1 MVAEFNRTKSRT
13 RVFSVDRPF
22 WYQRQKQQGNFLK
35 YLVILASSLLHGC
48 ISLSQQ
54 PLLLDDSAGQK
65 NGICDAKAAIA
76 GPEAF
81 TSQGALNPQ
90 NISVL
95 NWNIHKNRA
104 YNWSA
109 DFKLLADQQDIVI
122 IQEAYLNSTLLDALD
137 QQDMRWS
144 LNVAYY
150 RDNKPTGVLTA
161 SAVKPYYSCGFLVSE
176 PVIRVPKSTLINY
189 YQMEG
194 VEQSLL
200 VINIHGINFT
210 LGTETYKK
218 QINRLKKYARLHD
231 GPMLIAGDF
240 NSWSDDRDEIV
251 NQILTDVSLKSSR
264 LESSNQ
270 TRIFGKVVDRV
281 YYRGLEPIFQ
291 KSIPVTSSDHNPILM
306 RFRLALQDY
315 ERK

>member
-1 MVAEFNRTKSRT
+1 
-13 RVFSVDRPF
+13 
-22 WYQRQKQQGNFLK
+22 
-35 YLVILASSLLHGC
+35 
-48 ISLSQQ
+48 
-54 PLLLDDSAGQK
+54 
-65 NGICDAKAAIA
+65 
-76 GPEAF
+76 
-81 TSQGALNPQ
+81 
-90 NISVL
+90 
-95 NWNIHKNRA
+95 
-104 YNWSA
+104 
-109 DFKLLADQQDIVI
+109 
-122 IQEAYLNSTLLDALD
+122 
-137 QQDMRWS
+137 
-144 LNVAYY
+144 
-150 RDNKPTGVLTA
+150 
-161 SAVKPYYSCGFLVSE
+161 
-176 PVIRVPKSTLINY
+176 
-189 YQMEG
+189 MEG

-291 KSIPVTSSDHNPILM
+291 KSIPVTSSDHTPILM